1 MGEAPEKAADPK
13 RKPRL
18 GKGLSALLGEYMP
31 TEDGPPQGP
40 VRTVQLDRVAAN
52 PFQPRREFDS
62 EQLAELTASIR
73 ENGLLQPLV
82 VRPRLS
88 GEGWELVAGE
98 RRMRALRALGWTE
111 APAVVR
117 ELDDR
122 AMLLLAIV
130 ENVQRA
136 ELSPL
141 EEARGYRRLVDEFGL
156 TQQEVAENVGRERST
171 VANLLRLLQLPASVQ
186 RLIDEGQI
194 SMGHARALLG
204 AGSEQRIGSLAR
216 ETAARGLSV
225 REVERRVREERRQ
238 PGDSPREQEEQ
249 SADPHLKRVEVELRR
264 ALGTKVKIRVRKGKA
279 DRGRLEIPF
288 FGAEDFERLMEILL
302 GSDAARSF

>member
-1 MGEAPEKAADPK
+1 MAEDRTPDAK

-31 TEDGPPQGP
+31 SEEGQAHGP
-40 VRTVQLDRVAAN
+40 VRSVQLSRVAAN
-52 PFQPRREFDS
+52 PFQPRREFDG
-62 EQLAELTASIR
+62 EQLGELTASIR

-82 VRPRLS
+82 VRPLA
-88 GEGWELVAGE
+88 GGDGWELVAGE
-98 RRMRALRALGWTE
+98 RRMRALRALGWSE
-111 APAVVR
+111 APAMVR

-141 EEARGYRRLVDEFGL
+141 EEARGYRRLIDEFGL
-156 TQQEVAENVGRERST
+156 TQQEVSEHVGRERST

-186 RLIDEGQI
+186 RLVDEGEI

-204 AGSEQRIGSLAR
+204 AGSEQRIATLAR
-216 ETAARGLSV
+216 ETVAQGLSV
-225 REVERRVREERRQ
+225 REVERRVRDERERPDAGRRGEE
-238 PGDSPREQEEQ
+238 PAEGVD
-249 SADPHLKRVEVELRR
+249 DPHLRRIEVELRR
-264 ALGTKVKIRVRKGKA
+264 ALGTKVRIRVREGN
-279 DRGRLEIPF
+279 RGRLEIPF
-288 FGAEDFERLMEILL
+288 LGAEDFERLMEILL
-302 GSDAARSF
+302 GSDAERRI

>member
-1 MGEAPEKAADPK
+1 MERGPDRPLEAK

-18 GKGLSALLGEYMP
+18 GKGLSALLGDYMP
-31 TEDGPPQGP
+31 SEEGSPQGP
-40 VRTVQLDRVAAN
+40 VRSVQLSRVVAN

-73 ENGLLQPLV
+73 ENGLLQPLI
-82 VRPRLS
+82 VRPHPS

-98 RRMRALRALGWTE
+98 RRIRALRALGWGE
-111 APAVVR
+111 APAVIR
-117 ELDDR
+117 TLDDR

-171 VANLLRLLQLPASVQ
+171 VANLLRLLHLPASVQ
-186 RLIDEGQI
+186 RLIEEGAI

-204 AGSEQRIGSLAR
+204 AGSEQRITLLAR
-216 ETAARGLSV
+216 ETVSRGLSV
-225 REVERRVREERRQ
+225 REVERRVREDRDRPDAPPQ
-238 PGDSPREQEEQ
+238 SREAR
-249 SADPHLKRVEVELRR
+249 ADPHLKRVEVDLRR
-264 ALGTKVKIRVRKGKA
+264 ALGTKVRIRVHPGKA
-279 DRGRLEIPF
+279 DRGRIEIPF
-288 FGAEDFERLMEILL
+288 LGAEDFERLLEILL
-302 GSDAARSF
+302 GSDAARGY